1 MWHYG
6 KWYIFRDNI
15 PVVSTVEVVDTGED
29 CVNGDVVVV
38 DGGWVVGTDVVD
50 GGQFIVVVGAPVV
63 DVPEVLDTSV
73 TTVVNGVIVG

>member
-1 MWHYG
+1 MVTDG
-6 KWYIFRDNI
+6 VC
-15 PVVSTVEVVDTGED
+15 PTEGVVVR
-29 CVNGDVVVV
+29 VVVV
-38 DGGWVVGTDVVD
+38 DVGGLVVGTDVVD